1 MDATLWIKKPKLF
14 GANFQP
20 GEDHVLVV
28 AAKGG
33 KRHRS
38 NEWFPE
44 SSHPLKKRRVGEERR
59 FFDTKDFPPLL
70 AHLKVE
76 SKTIVEREA
85 TSATG
90 EKSEPGKDSNVIV
103 TGNPGTGKSR
113 FFLYCIFQLI
123 RREREDVKQLPPC
136 ELVLNH
142 GNDFLRYDA
151 ASTEFVELRK
161 KDVRA
166 LKAKPHVI
174 RLVQATST
182 ELVGWHGVSVLFASP
197 DAKGLRN
204 LAKVDGITYIM
215 PTWTLEELEEYNSLL
230 PGNLKLAEDED
241 ELVSR
246 YDTFGGVPRF
256 VFSKAM
262 GATKAELK
270 KAIASFSALEVIS
283 YCRRKSAVKEENYSH
298 YILQMVP
305 TRDNF
310 RANFNLDFLSMDIA
324 EAVIDNV
331 HGESLAR
338 VAEFAVDDAYDS
350 GKDVT
355 IPEEMQTVLFAA
367 LDKLKLT
374 KSWTYYRPTSKTF
387 EALDA
392 FIWDG
397 QSKCY
402 GLKMTLNADH
412 GIEAAPLNNFL
423 KWFKEAG
430 VDTDQF
436 YFTFVVPSKIATSYR
451 RQSTRTATGAVGNS
465 PGASAKVGQFVAAL
479 DVVDEDK

>member
-1 MDATLWIKKPKLF
+1 
-14 GANFQP
+14 
-20 GEDHVLVV
+20 
-28 AAKGG
+28 
-33 KRHRS
+33 
-38 NEWFPE
+38 
-44 SSHPLKKRRVGEERR
+44 
-59 FFDTKDFPPLL
+59 
-70 AHLKVE
+70 
-76 SKTIVEREA
+76 
-85 TSATG
+85 
-90 EKSEPGKDSNVIV
+90 
-103 TGNPGTGKSR
+103 
-113 FFLYCIFQLI
+113 
-123 RREREDVKQLPPC
+123 
-136 ELVLNH
+136 
-142 GNDFLRYDA
+142 
-151 ASTEFVELRK
+151 
-161 KDVRA
+161 
-166 LKAKPHVI
+166 
-174 RLVQATST
+174 
-182 ELVGWHGVSVLFASP
+182 
-197 DAKGLRN
+197 
-204 LAKVDGITYIM
+204 M

-350 GKDVT
+350 GSTAVIRGKIYELLCHKWFSLHKQRTLHFRSLCLTTLEDVT